1 MQVVLLEN
9 LKNVGKIGDV
19 IKVKRGYARNF
30 LIKFKKALIASKE
43 NILEVNKRKELLNRK
58 DLEFKK
64 IAKDIFEKLNKKK
77 FVVEK
82 LLTENNELYG
92 SVKPTEISKLI
103 LNKENIE
110 IKPSQI
116 DLVKEIKTSGDFT
129 VKLNLHSE
137 VQASIIIQ
145 VKKTEEQK

>member
-9 LKNVGKIGDV
+9 LKNVGKIGDI

-30 LIKFKKALIASKE
+30 LIKFNKALIASKM
-43 NILEVNKRKELLNRK
+43 NILEVNKRIELLNSK

-92 SVKPTEISKLI
+92 SVKPTEISKII
-103 LNKENIE
+103 LNKKNIE

-116 DLVKEIKTSGDFT
+116 DLVKEIKTIGDFV

>member
-1 MQVVLLEN
+1 MKYQVNNCSVSIKLKHPRIMRVVYRSFNCSLLPGSN
-9 LKNVGKIGDV
+9 GRIKRWKNI
-19 IKVKRGYARNF
+19 
-30 LIKFKKALIASKE
+30 
-43 NILEVNKRKELLNRK
+43 EVNKRKELLNSK

-64 IAKDIFEKLNKKK
+64 IAKGIFEKLNKRK

-116 DLVKEIKTSGDFT
+116 DLVKEIKTIGDFV

-145 VKKTEEQK
+145 VNKTEEQK

>member
-43 NILEVNKRKELLNRK
+43 NILEVNKKKELLNSK

-145 VKKTEEQK
+145 VKKTEAHK